1 MKILF
6 AYDGSESADAAIA
19 AAGQL
24 LGRPDLEAIVLSVW
38 EPLIVEALRATKFGG
53 RFFVPPSVSETDERS
68 EHNARQL
75 AEHGARIAREHGFD
89 ARPRWA
95 ADDRDVKDAIIA
107 EADELDVDLVVPGAR
122 GLTGMRALIG
132 SVSNHVLQD
141 AHRPLLVIPPAGA
154 PAATMLE
161 HVTAGEAS

>member
-24 LGRPDLEAIVLSVW
+24 LGRPDMEAIVLSVW
-38 EPLIVEALRATKFGG
+38 EPLIVEALHATRFGG
-53 RFFVPPSVSETDERS
+53 RFSAPTSVSETDERS
-68 EHNARQL
+68 EHHARQL
-75 AEHGARIAREHGFD
+75 AEHGARIAREHGFN

-107 EADELDVDLVVPGAR
+107 EEDELDVDLVVLGAR
-122 GLTGMRALIG
+122 SLAGTRALMG
-132 SVSNHVLQD
+132 SVSNHVLQH

-154 PAATMLE
+154 PAGTTLE
-161 HVTAGEAS
+161 HATAGEAS